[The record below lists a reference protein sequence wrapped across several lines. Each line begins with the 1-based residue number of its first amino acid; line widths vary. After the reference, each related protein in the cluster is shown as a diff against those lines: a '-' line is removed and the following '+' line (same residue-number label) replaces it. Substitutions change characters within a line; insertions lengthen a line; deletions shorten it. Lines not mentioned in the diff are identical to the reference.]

1 MRSPCSSLKHKFV
14 NMLQY
19 ILVLRQNEQAM
30 KIHMDSL
37 QESINE
43 MQSEKWKLVSELDRL
58 NKKKKKVEEEPLR
71 ELKTA
76 RVRSSSSNILVRER
90 SRLKSR

>member
-1 MRSPCSSLKHKFV
+1 
-14 NMLQY
+14 MLQY

-71 ELKTA
+71 ELKTT

>member
-1 MRSPCSSLKHKFV
+1 MKHKFA

-58 NKKKKKVEEEPLR
+58 NKKKKKVITCKICL
-71 ELKTA
+71 
-76 RVRSSSSNILVRER
+76 
-90 SRLKSR
+90 